1 MSIIKLASGEEN
13 ASGTSIRGARPKARG
28 TTNAELNEL
37 MEYFQDT
44 PAEDTELKL
53 SANELTIVAELVYMG
68 NFVINGNKKQ
78 GEVSEK
84 HFDIAN
90 KIFRNFYAMRNR
102 LSDIGD
108 VEENEVADARDIL
121 CDRTEEYIVQFEK
134 DVFLEKLTEMLKE
147 KVEEF
152 LLEK

>member
-1 MSIIKLASGEEN
+1 MKFSLA
-13 ASGTSIRGARPKARG
+13 R
-28 TTNAELNEL
+28 
-37 MEYFQDT
+37 M
-44 PAEDTELKL
+44 
-53 SANELTIVAELVYMG
+53 
-68 NFVINGNKKQ
+68 
-78 GEVSEK
+78 
-84 HFDIAN
+84 
-90 KIFRNFYAMRNR
+90 

-121 CDRTEEYIVQFEK
+121 CDRIEEYIVQFEK